1 MHVASIRASP
11 DNNGTDPLAVL
22 FTSPLMKTVR
32 PGPMGE
38 FNLAANGR
46 VWRENTALGSLQKV
60 TSWENCPKT
69 QAMFKGLAQQAP
81 AVSTAWLT
89 VNTHSISEEETSKHE
104 AGPEI
109 PCVSETRSEKV
120 AYTWAL
126 QRAAPSAWGGGAA
139 QVGAFQKYAAQRL
152 DAQLT
157 LLRSGSA
164 QKCRGAA
171 LGFYWG

>member
-1 MHVASIRASP
+1 
-11 DNNGTDPLAVL
+11 
-22 FTSPLMKTVR
+22 
-32 PGPMGE
+32 
-38 FNLAANGR
+38 
-46 VWRENTALGSLQKV
+46 
-60 TSWENCPKT
+60 
-69 QAMFKGLAQQAP
+69 MFKGLAQQAP

-126 QRAAPSAWGGGAA
+126 QRAAPSAWGGGGAA

-157 LLRSGSA
+157 SPFGVSTEMQRGCFGLLLRVEVTHY
-164 QKCRGAA
+164 QLIKT
-171 LGFYWG
+171 

>member
-1 MHVASIRASP
+1 
-11 DNNGTDPLAVL
+11 
-22 FTSPLMKTVR
+22 
-32 PGPMGE
+32 
-38 FNLAANGR
+38 
-46 VWRENTALGSLQKV
+46 
-60 TSWENCPKT
+60 
-69 QAMFKGLAQQAP
+69 MFKGLAQQAP

-171 LGFYWG
+171 LGFY